1 MDALSVAFG
10 VKERRSYIKRRII
23 AICATIT
30 SALFVLMCFGIWSMG
45 HFLAGLFSSD
55 FYYFILSPL
64 QWKLVRWI
72 VTLLIMC
79 FGVDLINYF
88 LPGSRQPWRWITTGT
103 AFTVLAFVV
112 ASILLNLYI
121 THNPNVSRIYG
132 ALTGF
137 IFLMLWIYVAS
148 LSLLVGAETDA
159 AVRELAGHEAM
170 A

>member
-1 MDALSVAFG
+1 
-10 VKERRSYIKRRII
+10 
-23 AICATIT
+23 
-30 SALFVLMCFGIWSMG
+30 MG